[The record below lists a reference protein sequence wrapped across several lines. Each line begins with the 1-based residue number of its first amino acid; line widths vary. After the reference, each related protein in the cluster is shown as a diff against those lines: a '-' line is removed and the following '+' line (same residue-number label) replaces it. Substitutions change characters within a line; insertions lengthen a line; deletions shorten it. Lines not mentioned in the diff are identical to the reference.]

1 MFKMFARLNDISLKL
16 KIIIA
21 GFAVAFIGLT
31 LVVVLVGERNF
42 EFAKNTT
49 TNYAQAILKNHARV
63 VEKRID
69 LGFENAKNIATLTKE
84 MIKSQS

>member
-42 EFAKNTT
+42 
-49 TNYAQAILKNHARV
+49 
-63 VEKRID
+63 
-69 LGFENAKNIATLTKE
+69 
-84 MIKSQS
+84 